1 MFFGI
6 VPCHANVDD
15 RASDVHCARAG
26 TGQLRIQEEL
36 GNLTTYIHNVQ
47 SPKWK
52 AIYVVK
58 GVFFISSRNVKEE
71 VPETNQDHEEE
82 HNKSD

>member
-15 RASDVHCARAG
+15 RASDVHCARD
-26 TGQLRIQEEL
+26 
-36 GNLTTYIHNVQ
+36 NVQ